1 VRLVRHH
8 HGPAPWAAR
17 AETGSARKTAPH
29 SKGGVVRPRFRIW
42 IEAYAL
48 ALILGACAAAAP
60 PAPLGPPA
68 VAVWDLEDLGPE
80 GSALPGLGEALAGRV
95 IQVLDVEGGYQVIE
109 RERLVRILEELNLG
123 SGELADEETRLRL
136 GRIAGAQRMVFG
148 SYLVIE
154 GTARIDLRLV
164 EVETGRVLAAAERSA
179 AGRDIQAWL
188 GAAGEAAAELARA
201 APVRRSR

>member
-1 VRLVRHH
+1 MRLGRHH
-8 HGPAPWAAR
+8 PGSDLRAAR
-17 AETGSARKTAPH
+17 LEGGPGREAGSH
-29 SKGGVVRPRFRIW
+29 SNAGGVRTRLRIW
-42 IEAYAL
+42 LEGCAL
-48 ALILGACAAAAP
+48 ALALGACAAAAP

-68 VAVWDLEDLGPE
+68 VAVWDLEDLGPA

-95 IQVLDVEGGYQVIE
+95 IQVLDAEGGYQVIE

-179 AGRDIQAWL
+179 AGHDIQEWL
-188 GAAGEAAAELARA
+188 GAAGEAAAELAGA